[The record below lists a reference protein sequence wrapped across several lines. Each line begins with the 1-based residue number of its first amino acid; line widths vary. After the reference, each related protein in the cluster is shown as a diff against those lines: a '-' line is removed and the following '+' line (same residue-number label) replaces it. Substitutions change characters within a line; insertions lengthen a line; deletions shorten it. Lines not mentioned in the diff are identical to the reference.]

1 MPMQKEKPVNDS
13 ILCLA
18 MPPDHD
24 QEKNLD
30 DVLNVSDIFKIQ
42 KSEAVEDYANILP
55 LIQNSIEQTNT
66 NMTIKR
72 DL

>member
-1 MPMQKEKPVNDS
+1 MPMHKEKPVNDS

-18 MPPDHD
+18 MAPDAD
-24 QEKNLD
+24 QNLD
-30 DVLNVSDIFKIQ
+30 NVLNVSDIFKIQ
-42 KSEAVEDYANILP
+42 KSEAVEDYSNILP
-55 LIQNSIEQTNT
+55 MIQNSIEQTNT